1 MDSLIPVLSS
11 APSNAN
17 DGFNHSW
24 VGVTN
29 EINRKLYAQ
38 VVYSINSS
46 DTNYNKTHTPFIFN
60 IHKNSTCIL
69 QSNSDRKILFIQNI
83 GKGPVFVYFGDK
95 SVTIPQSKQNV
106 PVECT
111 CSFILSP
118 NEKVSDSLYQGPV
131 TVDSFDGSTILY
143 WEA

>member
-1 MDSLIPVLSS
+1 MDSLIPVLS
-11 APSNAN
+11 ATPPNAN
-17 DGFNHSW
+17 EGFNHSW
-24 VGVTN
+24 VGVNN

-46 DTNYNKTHTPFIFN
+46 DTNYNNTQTPKMLN
-60 IHKNSTCIL
+60 IHKESTCIL
-69 QSNSDRKILFIQNI
+69 KEDTSRKLLFIQNI
-83 GKGPVFVYFGDK
+83 GKGSVFVYFGEQPI
-95 SVTIPQSKQNV
+95 SLPQTKGND

-131 TVDSFDGSTILY
+131 TISSFDGSTVLY
-143 WEA
+143 WQA